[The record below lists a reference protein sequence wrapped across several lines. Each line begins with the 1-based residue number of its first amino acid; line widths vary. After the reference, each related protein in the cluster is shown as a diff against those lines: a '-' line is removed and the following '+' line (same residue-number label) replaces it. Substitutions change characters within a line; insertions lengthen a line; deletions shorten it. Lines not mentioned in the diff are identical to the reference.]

1 MTFSLLNALSVAL
14 SMVLSG
20 VAGRRVSVILVL
32 AIASPSALAVA
43 LVAVI
48 LVNPQWSPLGL
59 TLGGVA
65 GVLGGLGLLA
75 SFRAFSIGPAG
86 VVGAVVASTQT
97 VLVAV
102 WGFVSERTAPL
113 LGVIGLV
120 VAVGAIALV
129 TMEKQ
134 TGRVQPAAVLFA
146 TLAGINAAAF
156 AILMSYTPSDD
167 GWGPLLAVRAGVFV
181 VALIFVIPKALTL
194 GRPAVVAGARSAW
207 LPAVATG
214 VFDALGNVFLI
225 LAVRLIE
232 LNLIAVVAAS
242 TPALVALLGR
252 IFLREKLAR
261 QQLLGIGLAVSA
273 IVLTALPS
281 L

>member
-20 VAGRRVSVILVL
+20 VAGRRVSVVIVL
-32 AIASPSALAVA
+32 GIASPSALAVA
-43 LVAVI
+43 LAAVS
-48 LVNPQWSPLGL
+48 LANPQWSTMGL
-59 TLGGVA
+59 TLGGIA

-97 VLVAV
+97 VLVAL
-102 WGFVSERTAPL
+102 WGFLAERSAPL
-113 LGVIGLV
+113 LGVAGLII
-120 VAVGAIALV
+120 AVGAITLV
-129 TMEKQ
+129 TVEK
-134 TGRVQPAAVLFA
+134 GKAAARPAAIFFA
-146 TLAGINAAAF
+146 VLAGINAAAF

-167 GWGPLLAVRAGVFV
+167 GWGPLLAVRAGVLV
-181 VALIFVIPKALTL
+181 VALVFVVPKALSMGSQSL
-194 GRPAVVAGARSAW
+194 VSGVKRAW

-225 LAVRLIE
+225 LAVRVVE
-232 LNLIAVVAAS
+232 LNLIAVIAAS

-252 IFLREKLAR
+252 VFLHETLAR
-261 QQLLGIGLAVSA
+261 QQLVGIGLAVTA
-273 IVLTALPS
+273 IVLTALPGF
-281 L
+281 